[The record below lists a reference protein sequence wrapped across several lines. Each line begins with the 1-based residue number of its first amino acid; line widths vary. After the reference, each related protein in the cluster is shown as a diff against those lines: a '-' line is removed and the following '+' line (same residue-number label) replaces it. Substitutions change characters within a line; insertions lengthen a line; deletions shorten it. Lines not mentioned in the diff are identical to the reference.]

1 MESPYAKPMPE
12 SFALKVTR
20 RGQITLPD
28 EALAALE
35 IEPGGR
41 VYLRIEDGE
50 LRLLR
55 MKYTLEEVRGSL
67 KPPKPDFDIEVAIRE
82 AKEEMADE
90 AARKMRNGR
99 G

>member
-1 MESPYAKPMPE
+1 MESPYAKPMLE
-12 SFALKVTR
+12 SFVLKVTR

-55 MKYTLEEVRGSL
+55 MKYTLEEVKG
-67 KPPKPDFDIEVAIRE
+67 KPE
-82 AKEEMADE
+82 ATKAGL
-90 AARKMRNGR
+90 RY
-99 G
+99 